1 MPLRA
6 ILVGLGSRAKS
17 WFDTLR
23 QNPEIEFTAFVEPF
37 KPNQDRA
44 VAQWSVAREQIH
56 PTLGDAIAYAPADFV
71 VDVTPPVAHEA
82 IATEAFKAGLHVL
95 GEKPLSDNRPAA
107 ARMAAAAKASKRR
120 HMITQNY
127 RFNATPRT
135 AARLVK
141 SGLVGK
147 PGSVDIGFFMSWA
160 DAPGTHYVEKPYMFL
175 TDMGIHHFDM
185 IRSVMGTEAVS
196 AQGLSWNYPWGWHK
210 GDASHIIVFNCK
222 DGLKAVH
229 RGIGCTLG
237 YRTSWNGE
245 WRIEGPEGSLT
256 WERDKLFFSREHRTP
271 ERKRQE
277 IPLDPQPLGGQ
288 AAILAEFLDAIK
300 ENREPECSSADNL
313 KSLDMVFAALESI
326 KLKREVKLA
335 ELDKL
340 IPAGKTPKAVPPAP
354 KAKASSKSKRRK

>member
-1 MPLRA
+1 MSIKA
-6 ILVGLGSRAKS
+6 ILVGLGGRAKS
-17 WFDTLR
+17 WFDTAKE
-23 QNPEIEFTAFVEPF
+23 NSEVEFVGFVEPF
-37 KPNQDRA
+37 KPNQERA
-44 VAQWSVAREQIH
+44 VQQWGIAKAQIH
-56 PTLGDAIAYAPADFV
+56 PKLSDALAAEKADCV
-71 VDVTPPVAHEA
+71 LDVTPPAAHEA
-82 IATEAFKAGLHVL
+82 IALEAFKAGLHVL
-95 GEKPLSDNRPAA
+95 GEKPLSDSRPSAK
-107 ARMAAAAKASKRR
+107 RMVAAAKAAKRR

-127 RFNATPRT
+127 RFGATPRT

-141 SGLVGK
+141 SGIVGK
-147 PGSVDIGFFMSWA
+147 PGSVDIAFFMSWA
-160 DAPGTHYVEKPYMFL
+160 DAPGSHYVEKPYMFL

-185 IRSVMGTEAVS
+185 IRYVMGAEVLA

-210 GDASHIIVFNCK
+210 GDASHVIVFDCK
-222 DGLKAVH
+222 GGLKAVH

-245 WRIEGPEGSLT
+245 WRIEGPEGTLT

-288 AAILAEFLDAIK
+288 SAILAEFLAAIK
-300 ENREPECSSADNL
+300 ENRAPECSSEDNL

-326 KLKREVKLA
+326 KLHREVKTA

-340 IPAGKTPKAVPPAP
+340 TGGNGKAP
-354 KAKASSKSKRRK
+354 KAAKSSKPKSKPARKKK